1 LALVEPIKD
10 EPGAADIKG
19 MIFRRKHV
27 PTTTRTS
34 TQAGQDAVACLQS
47 SHYCEHGDTRS
58 TCKKLHVGG
67 HAAVR
72 WVR

>member
-1 LALVEPIKD
+1 MGRYRD
-10 EPGAADIKG
+10 

-27 PTTTRTS
+27 SPPVRTS

-47 SHYCEHGDTRS
+47 SHYCEHGETRS
-58 TCKKLHVGG
+58 TCKQAHVGG